1 MTVEQSQDLGSE
13 FSLRLPQNQ
22 CTIALLPFALGGFLR
37 RYNRALPFVAA
48 VCIAFGVGDWAKGQ
62 QAPAA
67 SASPSHESEPI
78 TTFKVATRMV
88 TIDVVAKGGKGNSLR
103 DLKPDNFEVFEQIK
117 PRREKYLQ
125 KIGAF
130 RATSVAEL
138 AALDPGKP
146 KTAPGVYTNL
156 ITMNRVPV
164 PPTII
169 LLDALNTDRTSLMQ
183 VRQQLV
189 KMLSSIPDDVPTA
202 VYLLGR
208 RLEMLQSFTTDPKL
222 LRATLEKIPVA
233 SQATGPESSPGDPDA
248 ASMFSEQSALDRS
261 PDSLMDTVR
270 NFQRDTFFLV
280 GWTRTQNTI
289 EAVRAIARHAAGYP
303 GRKNLLWVASSF
315 PTWFNR
321 DAATSDIR
329 FSSPGIDW
337 KDVNDLASALA
348 DARIAVYPTDPGGLQ
363 DINFTNQVA
372 MQLLAD
378 QTGGEIC
385 IYDNFLSDCVK
396 KMVDDSSFF
405 YEIAYYPN
413 SGAWQGEFHKVII
426 KSKQPGIH
434 LEYRQGYFAHSSDEK
449 VDPKYTEKQFEQAAC
464 QDVLSSTSVLM
475 VAKAFQEPEKVRY
488 FVAVEPGTITF
499 TPEADG
505 TEHVRLKVG
514 LCSFDKSGKP
524 LRLLQDTIDEKLTQK
539 QFAEVQ
545 AEHGFAR
552 VVSLV
557 PTPGMS
563 LVRVLIKDLPTGLMG
578 SVNIPYTEAST
589 ASVKG
594 PQ

>member
-1 MTVEQSQDLGSE
+1 M
-13 FSLRLPQNQ
+13 
-22 CTIALLPFALGGFLR
+22 R
-37 RYNRALPFVAA
+37 RHNRAIPFVAA

-78 TTFKVATRMV
+78 TTFKATTRMV
-88 TIDVVAKGGKGNSLR
+88 TIDVVAKDGKGHSLR
-103 DLKPDNFEVFEQIK
+103 DLKPDDFEVVEQIEPK
-117 PRREKYLQ
+117 RDKYPQ
-125 KIGAF
+125 KITAF

-146 KTAPGVYTNL
+146 NMAPGVYTNL

-169 LLDALNTDRTSLMQ
+169 LLDALNTDRMTMMQ

-222 LRATLEKIPVA
+222 LRATLEKIPAA
-233 SQATGPESSPGDPDA
+233 SQPTGPESAPSDPDA
-248 ASMFSEQSALDRS
+248 ASVFPEQGALDRS
-261 PDSLMDTVR
+261 PESLMDTVR
-270 NFQRDTFFLV
+270 GFQRDTFFLA
-280 GWTRTQNTI
+280 GWMRTQNTI

-315 PTWFNR
+315 PTWFNP

-337 KDVNDLASALA
+337 KDVNDLTSALA
-348 DARIAVYPTDPGGLQ
+348 DARIAVYPTDPGGLK
-363 DINFTNQVA
+363 DINFTNQLA
-372 MQLLAD
+372 MQVLAD

-396 KMVDDSSFF
+396 RMIDDSSFF
-405 YEIAYYPN
+405 YEIGYYPN
-413 SGAWQGEFHKVII
+413 AGAWQGEFHKVTI
-426 KSKQPGIH
+426 KSKQPGTH
-434 LEYRQGYFAHSSDEK
+434 LEYRTGYYAHSSEEK
-449 VDPKYTEKQFEQAAC
+449 ADPKYTDKKFEEAAC
-464 QDVLSSTSVLM
+464 QDVLTSTSVLM
-475 VAKAFQEPEKVRY
+475 VARVFPEPDKVRY
-488 FVAVEPGTITF
+488 FVAIEPGTITF
-499 TPEADG
+499 VPEADG
-505 TEHVRLKVG
+505 AEHVRLKVG

-524 LRLLQDTIDEKLTQK
+524 LRFLQDTIDERITDK

-545 AEHGFAR
+545 SQHGFAR

-557 PTPGMS
+557 PTPGIS
-563 LVRVLIKDLPTGLMG
+563 LVRVLIKDIPTGLMG

>member
-1 MTVEQSQDLGSE
+1 M
-13 FSLRLPQNQ
+13 
-22 CTIALLPFALGGFLR
+22 R
-37 RYNRALPFVAA
+37 RRNRTLPFVAA
-48 VCIAFGVGDWAKGQ
+48 VCMTFGVGDWAQGQ

-67 SASPSHESEPI
+67 SASLGHESEPI
-78 TTFKVATRMV
+78 TTFKVATRLV
-88 TIDVVAKGGKGNSLR
+88 TIDVVARDRKGNSLR
-103 DLKPDNFEVFEQIK
+103 DLKPDNFEVFEQIE

-125 KIGAF
+125 KVAAF

-146 KTAPGVYTNL
+146 KMAPGVYTNL
-156 ITMNRVPV
+156 VTMNRVPV

-208 RLEMLQSFTTDPKL
+208 RLEMIQSFTTDPKL
-222 LRATLEKIPVA
+222 LRATLERIPIA
-233 SQATGPESSPGDPDA
+233 SQPTGPESSPSDPDA
-248 ASMFSEQSALDRS
+248 ASMFPEQSALDRG
-261 PDSLMDTVR
+261 PESLMDTVR
-270 NFQRDTFFLV
+270 DFQRDTLFLV
-280 GWTRTQNTI
+280 GWIRTQHTI
-289 EAVRAIARHAAGYP
+289 QAVRAIARHAAGYP
-303 GRKNLLWVASSF
+303 GRKNLLWVASDF
-315 PTWFNR
+315 PQWLNGEADTHNPFLS
-321 DAATSDIR
+321 TSTN
-329 FSSPGIDW
+329 W

-348 DARIAVYPTDPGGLQ
+348 DARIAVYPTNLGGLNEI
-363 DINFTNQVA
+363 DFNNKA
-372 MQLLAD
+372 GMQSLAD

-385 IYDNFLSDCVK
+385 IYQNFLSDCVK
-396 KMVDDSSFF
+396 KMIDDSSFF

-413 SGAWQGEFHKVII
+413 SGAWQGEFHKVIV

-434 LEYRQGYFAHSSDEK
+434 LEYRQGYFAHTSEEK
-449 VDPKYTEKQFEQAAC
+449 VDPKYTERQLEQAAC
-464 QDVLSSTSVLM
+464 QDVLTSTSVLM
-475 VAKAFQEPEKVRY
+475 VARAFPEPDKVRY
-488 FVAVEPGTITF
+488 FVAIEPGTITF

-505 TEHVRLKVG
+505 TQHVRLKVG
-514 LCSFDKSGKP
+514 LCSFDRSGKP
-524 LRLLQDTIDEKLTQK
+524 LRLLQEAIDEKLTEK

-545 AEHGFAR
+545 ALHGFAR

-563 LVRVLIKDLPTGLMG
+563 LVRVLIKDVPTGLMG
-578 SVNIPYTEAST
+578 SVNIPYTEPST

>member
-1 MTVEQSQDLGSE
+1 
-13 FSLRLPQNQ
+13 
-22 CTIALLPFALGGFLR
+22 
-37 RYNRALPFVAA
+37 
-48 VCIAFGVGDWAKGQ
+48 
-62 QAPAA
+62 
-67 SASPSHESEPI
+67 
-78 TTFKVATRMV
+78 MV
-88 TIDVVAKGGKGNSLR
+88 TIDVVARDHKGNSLR
-103 DLKPDNFEVFEQIK
+103 DLKPDDFEVVEQIE

-125 KIGAF
+125 KITAF

-146 KTAPGVYTNL
+146 KRAPGVYTNL
-156 ITMNRVPV
+156 VTMNRVPV

-169 LLDALNTDRTSLMQ
+169 LLDALNTDRASFMQ
-183 VRQQLV
+183 VRQQMV
-189 KMLSSIPDDVPTA
+189 KILSSIPDDVPTA

-208 RLEMLQSFTTDPKL
+208 RLEMIQSFTTDPKL

-233 SQATGPESSPGDPDA
+233 SQPTGPESSRSDPDA
-248 ASMFSEQSALDRS
+248 ASMLPEQSALDRG
-261 PDSLMDTVR
+261 PEPLMDAVR
-270 NFQRDTFFLV
+270 DFQHDTFFLA
-280 GWTRTQNTI
+280 GWIRSQHTI

-303 GRKNLLWVASSF
+303 GRKNLLWVASNF
-315 PTWFNR
+315 PQWLTQE
-321 DAATSDIR
+321 AATRNNPFLST
-329 FSSPGIDW
+329 GVDW

-348 DARIAVYPTDPGGLQ
+348 DARIAVYPTNPGGLKQ
-363 DINFTNQVA
+363 IDFNNQAA
-372 MQLLAD
+372 MQVLAD

-385 IYDNFLSDCVK
+385 VYQNFLSDCVK
-396 KMVDDSSFF
+396 KMIDDSSFF

-413 SGAWQGEFHKVII
+413 SGAWQGEFHKVIM
-426 KSKQPGIH
+426 KSKRPGIR
-434 LEYRQGYFAHSSDEK
+434 LEYREGYFAHSSEEK
-449 VDPKYTEKQFEQAAC
+449 VDPKYTETHFEQAAC
-464 QDVLSSTSVLM
+464 QDVLTSTSVLM
-475 VAKAFQEPEKVRY
+475 VAKPFQEPEKVRY
-488 FVAVEPGTITF
+488 FVAIEPGTITF

-524 LRLLQDTIDEKLTQK
+524 LRFLQDTIDEKLSEK

-545 AEHGFAR
+545 TQHGFAR

-557 PTPGMS
+557 PTPGVS

-578 SVNIPYTEAST
+578 SVNIPYAEAST

>member
-1 MTVEQSQDLGSE
+1 MT
-13 FSLRLPQNQ
+13 
-22 CTIALLPFALGGFLR
+22 
-37 RYNRALPFVAA
+37 
-48 VCIAFGVGDWAKGQ
+48 FGVGDWAQGQ

-67 SASPSHESEPI
+67 SASLGHESEPI
-78 TTFKVATRMV
+78 TTFKVATRLV
-88 TIDVVAKGGKGNSLR
+88 TIDVVARDRKGNSLR
-103 DLKPDNFEVFEQIK
+103 DLKPDNFEVFEQIE

-125 KIGAF
+125 KVAAF

-146 KTAPGVYTNL
+146 KMAPGVYTNL
-156 ITMNRVPV
+156 VTMNRVPV

-189 KMLSSIPDDVPTA
+189 KMLSSIPDEVPTA

-208 RLEMLQSFTTDPKL
+208 RLEMIQSFTTDPKL
-222 LRATLEKIPVA
+222 LRATLERIPIA
-233 SQATGPESSPGDPDA
+233 SQPTGPESSPSDPDA
-248 ASMFSEQSALDRS
+248 ASMFPEQSALDRG
-261 PDSLMDTVR
+261 PESLMDTVR
-270 NFQRDTFFLV
+270 DFQRDTLFLA
-280 GWTRTQNTI
+280 GWIRTQHTI
-289 EAVRAIARHAAGYP
+289 QAVRAIARHAAGYP
-303 GRKNLLWVASSF
+303 GRKNLLWVASDF
-315 PTWFNR
+315 PQWLNGEADTHNPFLS
-321 DAATSDIR
+321 TSTN
-329 FSSPGIDW
+329 W

-348 DARIAVYPTDPGGLQ
+348 DARIAVYPTNLGGLNEI
-363 DINFTNQVA
+363 DFNNKA
-372 MQLLAD
+372 GMQSLAD

-385 IYDNFLSDCVK
+385 IYQNFLSDCVK
-396 KMVDDSSFF
+396 KMIDDSSFF

-413 SGAWQGEFHKVII
+413 SGAWQGEFHKVIV

-434 LEYRQGYFAHSSDEK
+434 LEYRQGYFAHTSEEK
-449 VDPKYTEKQFEQAAC
+449 VDPKYTERQLEQAAC
-464 QDVLSSTSVLM
+464 QDVLTSTSVLM
-475 VAKAFQEPEKVRY
+475 VARAFPEPDKVRY
-488 FVAVEPGTITF
+488 FVAIEPGTITF

-505 TEHVRLKVG
+505 TQHVRLKVG
-514 LCSFDKSGKP
+514 LCSFDRSGKP
-524 LRLLQDTIDEKLTQK
+524 LRLLQEAIDEKLTEK

-545 AEHGFAR
+545 ALHGFAR

-563 LVRVLIKDLPTGLMG
+563 LVRVLIKDVPTGLMG
-578 SVNIPYTEAST
+578 SVNIPYTEPST

>member
-1 MTVEQSQDLGSE
+1 MT
-13 FSLRLPQNQ
+13 
-22 CTIALLPFALGGFLR
+22 
-37 RYNRALPFVAA
+37 
-48 VCIAFGVGDWAKGQ
+48 FGVGDWAQGQ

-67 SASPSHESEPI
+67 SASLGHESEPI
-78 TTFKVATRMV
+78 TTFKVATRLV
-88 TIDVVAKGGKGNSLR
+88 TIDVVARDRKGNSLR
-103 DLKPDNFEVFEQIK
+103 DLKPDNFEVFEQIE

-125 KIGAF
+125 KVAAF

-146 KTAPGVYTNL
+146 KMAPGVYTNL
-156 ITMNRVPV
+156 VTMNRVPV

-208 RLEMLQSFTTDPKL
+208 RLEMIQSFTTDPKL
-222 LRATLEKIPVA
+222 LRATLERIPIA
-233 SQATGPESSPGDPDA
+233 SQPTGPESSPSDPDA
-248 ASMFSEQSALDRS
+248 ASMFPEQSALDRG
-261 PDSLMDTVR
+261 PESLMDTVR
-270 NFQRDTFFLV
+270 DFQRDTLFLV
-280 GWTRTQNTI
+280 GWIRTQHTI
-289 EAVRAIARHAAGYP
+289 QAVRAIARHAAGYP
-303 GRKNLLWVASSF
+303 GRKNLLWVASDF
-315 PTWFNR
+315 PQWLNGEADTHNPFLS
-321 DAATSDIR
+321 TSTN
-329 FSSPGIDW
+329 W

-348 DARIAVYPTDPGGLQ
+348 DARIAVYPTNLGGLNEI
-363 DINFTNQVA
+363 DFNNKA
-372 MQLLAD
+372 GMQSLAD

-385 IYDNFLSDCVK
+385 IYQNFLSDCVK
-396 KMVDDSSFF
+396 KMIDDSSFF

-413 SGAWQGEFHKVII
+413 SGAWQGEFHKVIV

-434 LEYRQGYFAHSSDEK
+434 LEYRQGYFAHTSEEK
-449 VDPKYTEKQFEQAAC
+449 VDPKYTERQLEQAAC
-464 QDVLSSTSVLM
+464 QDVLTSTSVLM
-475 VAKAFQEPEKVRY
+475 VARAFPEPDKVRY
-488 FVAVEPGTITF
+488 FVAIEPGTITF

-505 TEHVRLKVG
+505 TQHVRLKVG
-514 LCSFDKSGKP
+514 LCSFDRSGKP
-524 LRLLQDTIDEKLTQK
+524 LRLLQEAIDEKLTEK

-545 AEHGFAR
+545 ALHGFAR

-563 LVRVLIKDLPTGLMG
+563 LVRVLIKDVPTGLMG
-578 SVNIPYTEAST
+578 SVNIPYTEPST

>member
-1 MTVEQSQDLGSE
+1 MR
-13 FSLRLPQNQ
+13 LR
-22 CTIALLPFALGGFLR
+22 GRVFLSIP
-37 RYNRALPFVAA
+37 AI
-48 VCIAFGVGDWAKGQ
+48 CITFCFGYSAKAQ
-62 QAPAA
+62 QASVP
-67 SASPSHESEPI
+67 SASPAAQSEPV
-78 TTFKVATRMV
+78 TTFKAATRMV
-88 TIDVVAKGGKGNSLR
+88 TIDVVARDHKGSSLR
-103 DLKPDNFEVFEQIK
+103 DLKSDDFEVSEQIEPK
-117 PRREKYLQ
+117 RDKYPQ
-125 KIGAF
+125 KIRAF
-130 RATSVAEL
+130 RTTSVAEL
-138 AALDPGKP
+138 AAMDPGKP
-146 KTAPGVYTNL
+146 KMAAGVYTNL
-156 ITMNRVPV
+156 VTMNRVPV

-169 LLDALNTDRTSLMQ
+169 LLDALNTDRMTMMQ

-222 LRATLEKIPVA
+222 LRATLQKIPAA
-233 SQATGPESSPGDPDA
+233 SQPPGLESLPGDPDA
-248 ASMFSEQSALDRS
+248 ASMFPEQSALDRS

-280 GWTRTQNTI
+280 GWTRTLNTI

-315 PTWFNR
+315 PTWLNR

-337 KDVNDLASALA
+337 KDVNDLTTALA
-348 DARIAVYPTDPGGLQ
+348 DARIAVYPTDPGGLK
-363 DINFTNQVA
+363 DTNFTNQVA
-372 MQLLAD
+372 MQVLAD

-385 IYDNFLSDCVK
+385 LYDNFLSDCVK
-396 KMVDDSSFF
+396 RMIDDSSFF
-405 YEIAYYPN
+405 YEIGYYPN
-413 SGAWQGEFHKVII
+413 TGAWQGEFHKVTI

-434 LEYRQGYFAHSSDEK
+434 LEYRTGYYAHSSEEK
-449 VDPKYTEKQFEQAAC
+449 ADPKYTDKQFDEAAC
-464 QDVLSSTSVLM
+464 QDVLTSTSVLM
-475 VAKAFQEPEKVRY
+475 VARQFPESDKVRY
-488 FVAVEPGTITF
+488 FIALEPGTITF

-524 LRLLQDTIDEKLTQK
+524 LRLLQDTIDEKLSDK

-545 AEHGFAR
+545 SLHGFAR

-557 PTPGMS
+557 PTPGMR
-563 LVRVLIKDLPTGLMG
+563 LVRVLIKDLPTGRMG

-589 ASVKG
+589 ASAKA